1 MRNHCFV
8 LATVMVMA
16 AALCRPH
23 PLCSQQR
30 PLSGHLALDVSTI
43 GNPEARHPPPPHEL
57 ITPEK
62 KSIWLAGGLSLI
74 VPGAGQV
81 YADAPWWRTAIYG
94 AAEIAGWAIYG
105 IYQAKGDD
113 ATTQFEQFA
122 DQHWDVTRYINWIA
136 ANYQGWSD
144 QQVDKTAAAEALAN
158 IYRSTNPNLPPWE
171 RVDFQQ
177 LRKLE
182 SAVKD
187 DFTHTL
193 PNHGEQQYYEQ
204 VGKYVQYRAGWDDHI
219 PDGDTLIYNPNRV
232 TERNRSY
239 TLMRLDANDL
249 LSYAQTGIV
258 IVAINHLV
266 SMVDA
271 ALTAHAHNVKIK
283 SEMKGLLL
291 PNGEVEIMPMVAV
304 GVRF

>member
-1 MRNHCFV
+1 
-8 LATVMVMA
+8 MVALVAM
-16 AALCRPH
+16 LCRPYS
-23 PLCSQQR
+23 LCSQQQS
-30 PLSGHLALDVSTI
+30 LSGHLALDLSIISQADVI
-43 GNPEARHPPPPHEL
+43 LPENL
-57 ITPEK
+57 DDVIISEK
-62 KSIWLAGGLSLI
+62 KSVWLAGGLSLI

-94 AAEIAGWAIYG
+94 VAEVAGWAIYG

-136 ANYQGWSD
+136 SNYQGWSD

-158 IYRSTNPNLPPWE
+158 IYRSTDPSLPPWE

-204 VGKYVQYRAGWDDHI
+204 VGKYVQYRSGWDDHI
-219 PDGDTLIYNPNRV
+219 PNGDTLIYNPSRV

-249 LSYAQTGIV
+249 LGYAQTGIV
-258 IVAINHLV
+258 IIAINHLT

-271 ALTAHAHNVKIK
+271 ALTAHSHNVKIT
-283 SEMKGLLL
+283 SGMKGLLL
-291 PNGEVEIMPMVAV
+291 PNGQIEMVPMMAM
-304 GVRF
+304 GIKF